1 MYATRVIGA
10 KPRYP
15 YPTMNQQKSLR
26 KDIQLIRLLVSRNL
40 TVRYKRSVIG
50 VGWTLVNPMMS
61 SFVLWLVFANNFGQ
75 RLESGQQYAPY
86 LIAGT
91 LLNAFVTVGIT
102 MSANSILENAT
113 ILTKIYVKPQIFT
126 LASAIASLVNFAI
139 GFIPLTLVCI
149 VAGQSISPTFPL
161 VLIVAFFLVLFVA
174 GAGLLLSILFIR
186 FSDSQSI
193 TVILLNMLTYITPL
207 FYPISDLTPRMQ
219 KVVSLNPL
227 TSFLDCFRW
236 AFSNNATATFS
247 DWLYIGFSGI
257 ALFVLGNIVFS
268 KSWQRVVVMLG

>member
-1 MYATRVIGA
+1 
-10 KPRYP
+10 
-15 YPTMNQQKSLR
+15 MNQQKSLK
-26 KDIQLIRLLVSRNL
+26 KDAQLVRLLVSRNL

-75 RLESGQQYAPY
+75 RLDSGQQYAPY

-91 LLNAFVTVGIT
+91 LLNAFVTMGIT
-102 MSANSILENAT
+102 MSANSILENAS
-113 ILTKIYVKPQIFT
+113 ILTKIYIKPQIFT
-126 LASAIASLVNFAI
+126 LASAIAGLVNFAI
-139 GFIPLTLVCI
+139 GFIPLTLVCL
-149 VAGQSISPTFPL
+149 VAGQAISPTFPL
-161 VLIVAFFLVLFVA
+161 VFVVAFFLVLFVA

-193 TVILLNMLTYITPL
+193 SVILLNMLSYVTPL
-207 FYPISDLTPRMQ
+207 FYPISDLTPTMQ

-236 AFSNNATATFS
+236 AFSNNATATMN

-257 ALFVLGNIVFS
+257 AMFIIGNIVFS
-268 KSWQRVVVMLG
+268 KSWHKVVVMLG